1 MKLREALFTLKKAG
15 FIVENELPIS
25 EQDLTKQIIDN
36 YEQKYKTKL
45 ENEDKKYLDI
55 AYYIAAFY
63 ADMDHTPVIEMLRNG
78 TSALRSFILDAERW
92 SVKTAVR
99 LSRRV
104 RNSEPKKKIDWIE
117 DLKAAAV
124 QQETEDEEERWQA
137 HKETDAYKHRNDPG
151 WRGPNGHWTL
161 D

>member
-1 MKLREALFTLKKAG
+1 MKLQEALRTLKKAG
-15 FIVENELPIS
+15 FIVENEQTIS
-25 EQDLTKQIIDN
+25 EQELAEQIIAN

-45 ENEDKKYLDI
+45 ENDDERYLDI

-63 ADMDHTPVIEMLRNG
+63 ANMDHTPVIEMLRNG
-78 TSALRSFILDAERW
+78 TTALRDFIVNAERQ
-92 SVKTAVR
+92 SIKRAVE

-104 RNSEPKKKIDWIE
+104 RNSKPKKKIDWIE
-117 DLKAAAV
+117 DLKAAAE
-124 QQETEDEEERWQA
+124 QQEAEDEEERWQA

-151 WRGPNGHWTL
+151 WRGPNGRWTL

>member
-1 MKLREALFTLKKAG
+1 MKLQEALRTLKKAG
-15 FIVENELPIS
+15 FIVENEQKIS
-25 EQDLTKQIIDN
+25 EQELAEQIIAN

-45 ENEDKKYLDI
+45 ENDDERYLDI

-63 ADMDHTPVIEMLRNG
+63 ANMDHTPVIEMLRNG
-78 TSALRSFILDAERW
+78 TSALRDFVVNAEQQ
-92 SVKTAVR
+92 SIKKAVE

-104 RNSEPKKKIDWIE
+104 RNSKPKKKIEWIE
-117 DLKAAAV
+117 DLKAAV
-124 QQETEDEEERWQA
+124 EQQEADDEEERWQA

-151 WRGPNGHWTL
+151 WRGPNGRWTL

>member
-1 MKLREALFTLKKAG
+1 MKLQEALRTLKKAG
-15 FIVENELPIS
+15 FIVENEQKIS
-25 EQDLTKQIIDN
+25 EQELAEQIIAN

-45 ENEDKKYLDI
+45 ENDDERYLDI

-63 ADMDHTPVIEMLRNG
+63 ANMDHTPVIEMLRNG
-78 TSALRSFILDAERW
+78 TSALRDFVVNAEQQ
-92 SVKTAVR
+92 SIKKAVE

-104 RNSEPKKKIDWIE
+104 RNSKPKKKIEWIE
-117 DLKAAAV
+117 DLKAAAEH
-124 QQETEDEEERWQA
+124 QEVEDEEERWQA

-151 WRGPNGHWTL
+151 WRGPNGRWTL